1 MIRIIILVAVMV
13 AGLIFGPQ
21 ASGNKG
27 YVLIA
32 LGNYTIESSVT
43 SAVILAVLFYGAL
56 LIVEWL
62 LGRVFGLRR
71 KTLGWYGSRRRR
83 KANQQTVAA
92 TLAMAE
98 GHYSQ
103 AEKLMIKGASNSD
116 TPLLN
121 YLSAAKAAQARGDD
135 ARRDQYLQK
144 AQEENPKAELALTL
158 TQTQLQI
165 EQGQYDTALA
175 MLESV
180 YALNPRHPMVLDQLR
195 QVHLARQ
202 DWSAL
207 CDLIPALHKV
217 GKLTPKQEED
227 LLQQA
232 WSGRLQQAAGSL
244 ETLKAV
250 WQDLPRKLRLEPELL
265 ACYGDLL
272 RQLGADGEAA
282 TLWLEALRKQPM
294 PQLLARLPKLKL
306 DSYQPLLAL
315 LALLQKQQGQPE
327 VDTALAQLYLLAGQ
341 LDDAQKL
348 LEQEVERAPSA
359 AAYHALGQ
367 LMDKRRL
374 TNKANEYYRQAL
386 ELAGI

>member
-217 GKLTPKQEED
+217 GKLTPKQEEE

-232 WSGRLQQAAGSL
+232 WSGRLQQAASSL

-282 TLWLEALRKQPM
+282 ILWQEALRKQPM

-315 LALLQKQQGQPE
+315 LQKQQGQPD

-367 LMDKRRL
+367 VMDKRRL

>member
-103 AEKLMIKGASNSD
+103 AEKLMLKGASNSD

-135 ARRDQYLQK
+135 VRRDQYLQK

-158 TQTQLQI
+158 TQTQLQV

-195 QVHLARQ
+195 QVHLARH
-202 DWSAL
+202 DWAAL
-207 CDLIPALHKV
+207 CDLIPTLHKV
-217 GKLTPKQEED
+217 GKLTPKQEEE

-232 WSGRLQQAAGSL
+232 WNGRLQQAASTL

-250 WQDLPRKLRLEPELL
+250 WQELPRKLRLEPELL
-265 ACYGDLL
+265 ASYGDLL
-272 RQLGADGEAA
+272 RGLGADSEAA
-282 TLWLEALRKQPM
+282 TLWQEALRKQAM
-294 PQLLARLPKLKL
+294 PQLLSRVPKLKL
-306 DSYQPLLAL
+306 DNYQPL

-327 VDTALAQLYLLAGQ
+327 VDNALAQLYLLAGQ
-341 LDDAQKL
+341 LDEAQKL
-348 LEQEVERAPSA
+348 LEQQVEKAPTA
-359 AAYHALGQ
+359 AVYHALGQ
-367 LMDKRRL
+367 VMDKRRL

-386 ELAGI
+386 DLAGI

>member
-103 AEKLMIKGASNSD
+103 AEKLMLKGASNSD

-135 ARRDQYLQK
+135 VRRDQYLQK

-195 QVHLARQ
+195 QVHLARH
-202 DWSAL
+202 DWAAL
-207 CDLIPALHKV
+207 CDLIPTLHKV
-217 GKLTPKQEED
+217 GKLTPKQEEE

-232 WSGRLQQAAGSL
+232 WNGRLQQAASKL

-250 WQDLPRKLRLEPELL
+250 WQELPRKLRLEPELL
-265 ACYGDLL
+265 ASYGDLL
-272 RQLGADGEAA
+272 RGLGADSEAA
-282 TLWLEALRKQPM
+282 NLWLEALRKQAM
-294 PQLLARLPKLKL
+294 PQLLSRLPKLKL
-306 DSYQPLLAL
+306 DNYQPL

-327 VDTALAQLYLLAGQ
+327 VDNALAQLYLLAGQ

-348 LEQEVERAPSA
+348 LEQQVEKAPSA
-359 AAYHALGQ
+359 AVYHALGQ
-367 LMDKRRL
+367 VMDKRRL

>member
-56 LIVEWL
+56 LLIEWL

-71 KTLGWYGSRRRR
+71 KTQGWYGSRRRR

-202 DWSAL
+202 DWNAL

-217 GKLTPKQEED
+217 GKLTPKQEEE

-232 WSGRLQQAAGSL
+232 WSGRLQQAASSL

-282 TLWLEALRKQPM
+282 TLWQEALRKQPM

-306 DSYQPLLAL
+306 DNYQPL
-315 LALLQKQQGQPE
+315 LALLQKQQGQPN

-348 LEQEVERAPSA
+348 LEQEVVSAPSA

-386 ELAGI
+386 ELAGV

>member
-103 AEKLMIKGASNSD
+103 AEKLMLKGASNSD

-135 ARRDQYLQK
+135 VRRDQYLQK

-195 QVHLARQ
+195 QVHLARH
-202 DWSAL
+202 DWAAL
-207 CDLIPALHKV
+207 CDLIPILHKV
-217 GKLTPKQEED
+217 GKLTPKQEEE

-232 WSGRLQQAAGSL
+232 WNGRLQQAASNL

-250 WQDLPRKLRLEPELL
+250 WQELPRKLRLEPELL
-265 ACYGDLL
+265 ASYGDLL
-272 RQLGADGEAA
+272 RGLGADSEAA
-282 TLWLEALRKQPM
+282 SLWQEALRKQVI
-294 PQLLARLPKLKL
+294 PQLLSRLPKLKL
-306 DSYQPLLAL
+306 DNYQPL

-327 VDTALAQLYLLAGQ
+327 VDNALAQLYLLAGQ
-341 LDDAQKL
+341 LDEAQKL
-348 LEQEVERAPSA
+348 LEQQVEKAPSA
-359 AAYHALGQ
+359 AVYHALGQ
-367 LMDKRRL
+367 VMDKRRL

-386 ELAGI
+386 DLAGI

>member
-232 WSGRLQQAAGSL
+232 WSGRLQQAASSL

-282 TLWLEALRKQPM
+282 TLWQEALRKQPM

-306 DSYQPLLAL
+306 DNYQPL
-315 LALLQKQQGQPE
+315 LALLQKQQGQPN

-348 LEQEVERAPSA
+348 LEQEVVSAPSA

-386 ELAGI
+386 ELAGV

>member
-103 AEKLMIKGASNSD
+103 AEKLMLKGASNSD

-135 ARRDQYLQK
+135 VRRDQYLQK

-195 QVHLARQ
+195 QVHLARH
-202 DWSAL
+202 DWAAL
-207 CDLIPALHKV
+207 CDLIPTLHKV
-217 GKLTPKQEED
+217 GKLTPKQEEE

-232 WSGRLQQAAGSL
+232 WNGRLQQAASNL

-250 WQDLPRKLRLEPELL
+250 WQELPRKLRLEPELL
-265 ACYGDLL
+265 ASYGDLL
-272 RQLGADGEAA
+272 RGLGADSEAA
-282 TLWLEALRKQPM
+282 NLWQDALRKQAI
-294 PQLLARLPKLKL
+294 PQLLSRLPKLKL
-306 DSYQPLLAL
+306 DNYQPLLAQ
-315 LALLQKQQGQPE
+315 LQKQQGQPE
-327 VDTALAQLYLLAGQ
+327 VDNALAQLYLLAGQ
-341 LDDAQKL
+341 LDEAQKL
-348 LEQEVERAPSA
+348 LEQQVEKAPSA
-359 AAYHALGQ
+359 AVYHALGQ
-367 LMDKRRL
+367 VMDKRRL

>member
-272 RQLGADGEAA
+272 RQLGADSEAA
-282 TLWLEALRKQPM
+282 TLWQEALRKQPM

-306 DSYQPLLAL
+306 DSYQPL

-386 ELAGI
+386 ELAGV

>member
-98 GHYSQ
+98 GYYSQ
-103 AEKLMIKGASNSD
+103 AEKLLIKGASNSD

-207 CDLIPALHKV
+207 CDLIPTLHKV

-282 TLWLEALRKQPM
+282 TLWQEALRKQPM

-315 LALLQKQQGQPE
+315 LQKQQGQPD

-386 ELAGI
+386 ELAGV

>member
-1 MIRIIILVAVMV
+1 MIRLIVLVAVMI
-13 AGLIFGPQ
+13 AGLMFGPE

-32 LGNYTIESSVT
+32 LGNYTVESSVT

-56 LIVEWL
+56 LVIEWL

-103 AEKLMIKGASNSD
+103 AEKLMLKGASNSD

-135 ARRDQYLQK
+135 VRRDQYLQK

-195 QVHLARQ
+195 QVHLARE
-202 DWSAL
+202 DWAAL
-207 CDLIPALHKV
+207 IDLAPALRKV
-217 GKLTPKQEED
+217 GKLTSVQEEA
-227 LLQQA
+227 LLHQA
-232 WSGRLQQAAGSL
+232 WIGRLEAASGAL
-244 ETLKAV
+244 ETLRPV
-250 WQDLPRKLRLEPELL
+250 WQALPRKLRQDPALL
-265 ACYGDLL
+265 ASYGDRL
-272 RQLGADGEAA
+272 RRLGADSEAA
-282 TLWLEALRKQPM
+282 DLWLEALRKNPS
-294 PQLLARLPKLKL
+294 PELFARLPKLRL
-306 DSYQPLLAL
+306 DDYQPMLTLLKKI
-315 LALLQKQQGQPE
+315 QDQPGAE
-327 VDTALAQLYLLAGQ
+327 AALARVYLLAGQ
-341 LDDAQKL
+341 LDEAQRL
-348 LEQEVERAPSA
+348 LEQEVAKRPDA
-359 AAYHALGQ
+359 ALYHALGQ
-367 LMDKRRL
+367 VMDKRRL

-386 ELAGI
+386 QLADV

>member
-158 TQTQLQI
+158 IQTQLQI
-165 EQGQYDTALA
+165 EQGQYDSALGR
-175 MLESV
+175 LESV
-180 YALNPRHPMVLDQLR
+180 YALHPRHPMVLDQLR

-227 LLQQA
+227 LLQHA
-232 WSGRLQQAAGSL
+232 WCGRLQQAAGSL

-282 TLWLEALRKQPM
+282 TLWQEALRKQPM

-306 DSYQPLLAL
+306 DSYQPL

>member
-282 TLWLEALRKQPM
+282 TLWQEALRKQPM
-294 PQLLARLPKLKL
+294 PQLLTRLPKLKL
-306 DSYQPLLAL
+306 DSYQPLLT
-315 LALLQKQQGQPE
+315 LLQKQQGQPE

>member
-32 LGNYTIESSVT
+32 FGNYAIESSVT

-207 CDLIPALHKV
+207 CDLIPSLHKV

-282 TLWLEALRKQPM
+282 TLWQEALRKQPM

-306 DSYQPLLAL
+306 DSYQPL

-386 ELAGI
+386 ELAGV

>member
-32 LGNYTIESSVT
+32 FGNYTIESSVT

-207 CDLIPALHKV
+207 CDLIPSLHKV

-282 TLWLEALRKQPM
+282 TLWQEALRKQPM

-306 DSYQPLLAL
+306 DSYQPL

-386 ELAGI
+386 ELAGV

>member
-175 MLESV
+175 MLDSV

-207 CDLIPALHKV
+207 CDLIPTLHKV

-282 TLWLEALRKQPM
+282 TLWQEALRKQPM

-306 DSYQPLLAL
+306 DSYQPL

-386 ELAGI
+386 ELAGV

>member
-282 TLWLEALRKQPM
+282 TLWQEALRKQPM

-306 DSYQPLLAL
+306 DSYQPLLT
-315 LALLQKQQGQPE
+315 LLQKQQGQPE

>member
-207 CDLIPALHKV
+207 CDLIPSLHKV

-315 LALLQKQQGQPE
+315 LQKQQGQPE

-386 ELAGI
+386 ELAGV

>member
-195 QVHLARQ
+195 QVHLARH
-202 DWSAL
+202 DWAAL
-207 CDLIPALHKV
+207 CDLIPTLHKV
-217 GKLTPKQEED
+217 GKLTPKQEEE

-232 WSGRLQQAAGSL
+232 WNGRLQQAASNL

-250 WQDLPRKLRLEPELL
+250 WQELPRKLRLEPELL
-265 ACYGDLL
+265 ASYGDLL
-272 RQLGADGEAA
+272 RGLGADSEAA
-282 TLWLEALRKQPM
+282 NLWQEALRKQAM
-294 PQLLARLPKLKL
+294 PQLLSRLPKLKL
-306 DSYQPLLAL
+306 DNYQPL

-327 VDTALAQLYLLAGQ
+327 VDNALAQLYLLAGQ
-341 LDDAQKL
+341 LDEAQKL
-348 LEQEVERAPSA
+348 LEQQVEKAPSA
-359 AAYHALGQ
+359 AVYHALGQ
-367 LMDKRRL
+367 VMDKRRL

-386 ELAGI
+386 ALAGI

>member
-103 AEKLMIKGASNSD
+103 AEKLMLKGASNSD

-135 ARRDQYLQK
+135 VRRDQYLQK

-195 QVHLARQ
+195 QVHLARH
-202 DWSAL
+202 DWAAL
-207 CDLIPALHKV
+207 CDLIPTLHKV
-217 GKLTPKQEED
+217 GKLTPKQEEE

-232 WSGRLQQAAGSL
+232 WNGRLQQAASNL
-244 ETLKAV
+244 ATLKAV
-250 WQDLPRKLRLEPELL
+250 WQELPRKLRLEPELL
-265 ACYGDLL
+265 ASYGDLL
-272 RQLGADGEAA
+272 RGLGADREAA
-282 TLWLEALRKQPM
+282 SLWQEALRKQAM
-294 PQLLARLPKLKL
+294 PQLLSRLPKLKL
-306 DSYQPLLAL
+306 DNYQPL

-327 VDTALAQLYLLAGQ
+327 VDNALAQLYLLAGQ
-341 LDDAQKL
+341 LDEAQKL
-348 LEQEVERAPSA
+348 LEQQVEKAPSA
-359 AAYHALGQ
+359 AVYHALGQ
-367 LMDKRRL
+367 VMDKRRL

>member
-232 WSGRLQQAAGSL
+232 WGGRLQQAAGSL

-282 TLWLEALRKQPM
+282 TLWQEALRKQPM

-306 DSYQPLLAL
+306 ESYQPL

>member
-1 MIRIIILVAVMV
+1 MIRLIVLVAAMV

-27 YVLIA
+27 YVLIS
-32 LGNYTIESSVT
+32 LGNYTVESSVT

-103 AEKLMIKGASNSD
+103 AEKLMLKGASNSD

-135 ARRDQYLQK
+135 VRRDQYLQK

-195 QVHLARQ
+195 QVHLARE
-202 DWSAL
+202 DWAAL
-207 CDLIPALHKV
+207 IDLIPVLHKV

-232 WSGRLQQAAGSL
+232 WRGRLDVASGAL
-244 ETLKAV
+244 ETLRPI
-250 WQDLPRKLRLEPELL
+250 WQELPRKLRQDPDLL
-265 ACYGDLL
+265 AAYGDRL
-272 RQLGADGEAA
+272 RQLGADNEAA
-282 TLWLEALRKQPM
+282 ELWLDALRKQVS

-306 DSYQPLLAL
+306 DSYQPMLT
-315 LALLQKQQGQPE
+315 LLQKIQDQPG
-327 VDTALAQLYLLAGQ
+327 VDAALARVCLLAGQ
-341 LDDAQKL
+341 LDDAQRL
-348 LEQEVERAPSA
+348 LEQEVAKAPDA
-359 AAYHALGQ
+359 AVYHALGQ
-367 LMDKRRL
+367 VMDKRRL

-386 ELAGI
+386 QLADV

>member
-1 MIRIIILVAVMV
+1 MIRLIVLVAAMV

-27 YVLIA
+27 YVLIS
-32 LGNYTIESSVT
+32 LGNYAVESSVT

-103 AEKLMIKGASNSD
+103 AEKLMLKGASNSD

-135 ARRDQYLQK
+135 VRRDQYLQK

-195 QVHLARQ
+195 QVHLARE
-202 DWSAL
+202 DWAAL
-207 CDLIPALHKV
+207 IDLLPVLHKV

-232 WSGRLQQAAGSL
+232 WRGRLDAASGAL
-244 ETLKAV
+244 ETLRPI
-250 WQDLPRKLRLEPELL
+250 WQELPRKLRQDPDLL
-265 ACYGDLL
+265 AAYGDRL
-272 RQLGADGEAA
+272 RQLGADNEAA
-282 TLWLEALRKQPM
+282 ELWLDALRKQVS
-294 PQLLARLPKLKL
+294 PQLLTRLPKLKL
-306 DSYQPLLAL
+306 DNYQPMLT
-315 LALLQKQQGQPE
+315 LLQKIQDQPG
-327 VDTALAQLYLLAGQ
+327 VDAALAQIYLLAGQ
-341 LDDAQKL
+341 LDDAQRL
-348 LEQEVERAPSA
+348 LEQEVTKAPNA
-359 AAYHALGQ
+359 AVYHALGQ
-367 LMDKRRL
+367 VMDKRRL

-386 ELAGI
+386 QLADV

>member
-217 GKLTPKQEED
+217 GKLTPKQEEE

-282 TLWLEALRKQPM
+282 TLWQEALRKQPM

-315 LALLQKQQGQPE
+315 LQKQQGQPD

>member
-1 MIRIIILVAVMV
+1 MIRLILVVAVMV
-13 AGLIFGPQ
+13 AGLMFGPE

-32 LGNYTIESSVT
+32 LGNYTVESSVT

-56 LIVEWL
+56 LILEWL

-71 KTLGWYGSRRRR
+71 KTQGWFGTRRRR
-83 KANQQTVAA
+83 KANQQTVNA

-103 AEKLMIKGASNSD
+103 AEKLLLKGADNSD

-121 YLSAAKAAQARGDD
+121 YLSAARVAQARGDD

-158 TQTQLQI
+158 IQTQLQI
-165 EQGQYDTALA
+165 EQGQYDSALGR
-175 MLESV
+175 LESV

-195 QVHLARQ
+195 QVYLARQ
-202 DWSAL
+202 DWAAL
-207 CDLIPALHKV
+207 IDLAPALRKV
-217 GKLTPKQEED
+217 GKLTPQQEED
-227 LLQQA
+227 LLHQA
-232 WSGRLQQAAGSL
+232 WRARLDTASGAL
-244 ETLKAV
+244 ETLRPV
-250 WQDLPRKLRLEPELL
+250 WQALPRKLRQDPALL
-265 ACYGDLL
+265 ASYGDRL
-272 RQLGADGEAA
+272 RQLGADSEAA
-282 TLWLEALRKQPM
+282 ELWLEALRKHPA
-294 PQLLARLPKLKL
+294 PELFSLLPKLKL
-306 DSYQPLLAL
+306 NDYQPMLTLLKKM
-315 LALLQKQQGQPE
+315 QDQPGAE
-327 VDTALAQLYLLAGQ
+327 AALARIYLLAGQ
-341 LDDAQKL
+341 LDEAQRL
-348 LEQEVERAPSA
+348 LEQEVQRAPSPVLC
-359 AAYHALGQ
+359 HALGQ

>member
-217 GKLTPKQEED
+217 GKLTPKQEEY

-282 TLWLEALRKQPM
+282 TLWQEALRKQPM

-306 DSYQPLLAL
+306 DSYQPL

-386 ELAGI
+386 ELAGV

>member
-272 RQLGADGEAA
+272 RQLGADSEAA
-282 TLWLEALRKQPM
+282 TLWQEALRKQPM

-306 DSYQPLLAL
+306 DSYQPL

>member
-282 TLWLEALRKQPM
+282 TLWQEALRKQPM

-306 DSYQPLLAL
+306 DSYQTL

-341 LDDAQKL
+341 LDDAQRL

-386 ELAGI
+386 ELAGV

>member
-1 MIRIIILVAVMV
+1 MIRLIVLVAAMV

-27 YVLIA
+27 YVLIS
-32 LGNYTIESSVT
+32 LGNYTVESSVT

-103 AEKLMIKGASNSD
+103 AEKLMLKGASNSD

-135 ARRDQYLQK
+135 VRRDQYLQK

-195 QVHLARQ
+195 QVHLARE
-202 DWSAL
+202 DWAAL
-207 CDLIPALHKV
+207 IDLIPVLHKV
-217 GKLTPKQEED
+217 GKLTLKQEED

-232 WSGRLQQAAGSL
+232 WRGRLDAASGAL
-244 ETLKAV
+244 ETLRPI
-250 WQDLPRKLRLEPELL
+250 WQELPRKLRQDPDLL
-265 ACYGDLL
+265 AAYGDRL
-272 RQLGADGEAA
+272 RQLGADNEAA
-282 TLWLEALRKQPM
+282 ELWLDALRKQVS

-306 DSYQPLLAL
+306 DSYQPMLT
-315 LALLQKQQGQPE
+315 LLQKIQDQPG
-327 VDTALAQLYLLAGQ
+327 VDAALAQVYLLAGQ
-341 LDDAQKL
+341 LDDAQRL
-348 LEQEVERAPSA
+348 LEQEVAKAPNA
-359 AAYHALGQ
+359 AVYHALGQ
-367 LMDKRRL
+367 VMDKRRL

-386 ELAGI
+386 QLADV

>member
-103 AEKLMIKGASNSD
+103 AEKLMLKGASNSD

-135 ARRDQYLQK
+135 VRRDQYLQK

-195 QVHLARQ
+195 QVHLARH
-202 DWSAL
+202 DWAAL
-207 CDLIPALHKV
+207 CDLIPTLHKV
-217 GKLTPKQEED
+217 GKLTPKQEEE

-232 WSGRLQQAAGSL
+232 WNGRLQQAASNL

-250 WQDLPRKLRLEPELL
+250 WQELPRKLRLEPELL
-265 ACYGDLL
+265 ASYGDLL
-272 RQLGADGEAA
+272 RGLGADSEAA
-282 TLWLEALRKQPM
+282 TLWQEALRKQAM
-294 PQLLARLPKLKL
+294 PQLLSRLPKLKL
-306 DSYQPLLAL
+306 DNYQPL

-327 VDTALAQLYLLAGQ
+327 VDNALAQLYLLAGQ
-341 LDDAQKL
+341 LDEAQKL
-348 LEQEVERAPSA
+348 LEQQVEKAPSA
-359 AAYHALGQ
+359 AVYHALGQ
-367 LMDKRRL
+367 VMDKRRL

-386 ELAGI
+386 DLAGI

>member
-62 LGRVFGLRR
+62 LGRIFGLRR

-207 CDLIPALHKV
+207 CDLIPTLHKV

-282 TLWLEALRKQPM
+282 TLWQEALRKQPM

-306 DSYQPLLAL
+306 DSYQPL

-386 ELAGI
+386 ELAGV

>member
-13 AGLIFGPQ
+13 AGLMFGPE

-43 SAVILAVLFYGAL
+43 SAVILAILFYGAL
-56 LIVEWL
+56 LLVEWI

-98 GHYSQ
+98 GQYSQ
-103 AEKLMIKGASNSD
+103 AEKLLIKGASNSD

-175 MLESV
+175 TLESV

-195 QVHLARQ
+195 QVHQARH

-207 CDLIPALHKV
+207 CDLIPVLHKV

-232 WSGRLQQAAGSL
+232 WSGRLQQAAESL
-244 ETLKAV
+244 DTLKAT
-250 WQDLPRKLRLEPELL
+250 WQELPRKLRLEPELL
-265 ACYGDLL
+265 VRYGDMLC
-272 RQLGADGEAA
+272 QLGADGEAA
-282 TLWLEALRKQPM
+282 TLWQEALRKQAM

-306 DSYQPLLAL
+306 DNYQPLLAQ
-315 LALLQKQQGQPE
+315 LQKMQGQPE
-327 VDTALAQLYLLAGQ
+327 VDTALAQLYLLSGQ
-341 LDDAQKL
+341 LDEAQKL
-348 LEQEVERAPSA
+348 LEQEVARAPSA

-386 ELAGI
+386 ALAGI

>member
-175 MLESV
+175 MLESL

-282 TLWLEALRKQPM
+282 TLWQEALRKQPM

-315 LALLQKQQGQPE
+315 LQKQKGQPE

-386 ELAGI
+386 ELAGV

>member
-217 GKLTPKQEED
+217 GKLTPKQEEE

-282 TLWLEALRKQPM
+282 TLWQEALRKQPM

-306 DSYQPLLAL
+306 DSYQPL

>member
-71 KTLGWYGSRRRR
+71 KTLGWYGSSRRR

-103 AEKLMIKGASNSD
+103 AEKLMLKGASNSD

-135 ARRDQYLQK
+135 VRRDQYLQK

-195 QVHLARQ
+195 QVHLARH
-202 DWSAL
+202 DWAAL
-207 CDLIPALHKV
+207 CDLIPTLHKV
-217 GKLTPKQEED
+217 GKLTPKQEEE

-232 WSGRLQQAAGSL
+232 WNGRLQQAASNL
-244 ETLKAV
+244 EPLKAV
-250 WQDLPRKLRLEPELL
+250 WQELPRKLRLEPELL
-265 ACYGDLL
+265 ASYGDLL
-272 RQLGADGEAA
+272 RRLGADSEAA
-282 TLWLEALRKQPM
+282 SLWQEALRKQAM
-294 PQLLARLPKLKL
+294 PQLLSRLPKLKL
-306 DSYQPLLAL
+306 DNYQPL

-327 VDTALAQLYLLAGQ
+327 VDNALAQLYLLAGQ
-341 LDDAQKL
+341 LDEAQKL
-348 LEQEVERAPSA
+348 LEQQVEKAPTA
-359 AAYHALGQ
+359 AIYHALGQ
-367 LMDKRRL
+367 VMDKRRL